1 MGMTNEQ
8 LISQAVDCLTVVI
21 ESPEVDG
28 TVRRKCYVAREEALS
43 ALRVVRIDRIN
54 EQHDE
59 RATA

>member
-1 MGMTNEQ
+1 MTNEQ

-28 TVRRKCYVAREEALS
+28 VVTRQCERAREEALS

>member
-1 MGMTNEQ
+1 MTNEQ

-28 TVRRKCYVAREEALS
+28 VVTRQCERAREEALA
-43 ALRVVRIDRIN
+43 ALRVFRLARIN
-54 EQHDE
+54 QDE